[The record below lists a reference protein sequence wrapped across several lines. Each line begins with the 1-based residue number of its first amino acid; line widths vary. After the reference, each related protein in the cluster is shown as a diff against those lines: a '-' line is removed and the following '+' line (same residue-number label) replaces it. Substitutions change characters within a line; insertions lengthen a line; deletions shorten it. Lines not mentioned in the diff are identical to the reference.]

1 MNTRYGIRQLVRLQL
16 QLSQMVRGWF
26 RRTRIRKKRIRK
38 YHNDYLRYT
47 MSKIAVFPGTF
58 DPVTIGHVDIVNR
71 ASELFDEIII
81 AIGVNTKKTTLFDLQ
96 VRKQWIQTAFANNPK
111 VRIESYEGLTVDFC
125 KKMGAKFLLRGLR
138 NGTDFDYESH
148 IAQLNKALWNEI
160 ETVFIMCDP
169 AMSYV
174 SSTLIRDLIIHKADY
189 ARYLPEGV
197 TPA

>member
-1 MNTRYGIRQLVRLQL
+1 
-16 QLSQMVRGWF
+16 
-26 RRTRIRKKRIRK
+26 
-38 YHNDYLRYT
+38 

-96 VRKQWIQTAFANNPK
+96 LRKQWIQTAFANNPK

-148 IAQLNKALWNEI
+148 IAQLNKALWNDI

-197 TPA
+197 TPV

>member
-1 MNTRYGIRQLVRLQL
+1 
-16 QLSQMVRGWF
+16 
-26 RRTRIRKKRIRK
+26 
-38 YHNDYLRYT
+38 

-148 IAQLNKALWNEI
+148 IAQLKKALWNDI

-197 TPA
+197 TPV

>member
-1 MNTRYGIRQLVRLQL
+1 
-16 QLSQMVRGWF
+16 
-26 RRTRIRKKRIRK
+26 
-38 YHNDYLRYT
+38 

-96 VRKQWIQTAFANNPK
+96 LRKQWIQTAFANNPK

-148 IAQLNKALWNEI
+148 IAQLNKALWNDI

>member
-1 MNTRYGIRQLVRLQL
+1 
-16 QLSQMVRGWF
+16 
-26 RRTRIRKKRIRK
+26 
-38 YHNDYLRYT
+38 

-81 AIGVNTKKTTLFDLQ
+81 AVGVNTKKTTLFDLQ
-96 VRKQWIQTAFANNPK
+96 LRKEWIQTAFSNNPK
-111 VRIESYEGLTVDFC
+111 VRVESYEGLTVDFC
-125 KKMGAKFLLRGLR
+125 KKMNARFLLRGLR
-138 NGTDFDYESH
+138 NGSDFDYESH

-189 ARYLPEGV
+189 QRYLPEGV
-197 TPA
+197 NPNY